1 MQTKNINVSD
11 RVENQ
16 LPEFIRQEDRQLV
29 NFLFEYYKSQ
39 EKTGRPYDIL
49 NNLLNY
55 LNLDSYNSKTLSSST
70 ALLGDIST
78 IDTKIEIESIDGFV
92 EKDGSIM
99 IDNEVIYYETVT
111 RGPDAIITPGV
122 SYPQFNK
129 KKQQLENPFILFDGV
144 RREFPLS
151 FLGTPVS
158 PPSAEHLIVVTYN
171 DMLTPGVDYTINGS
185 NITFTVAPRERSGA
199 DDSEFT
205 QITYLVGYAD
215 QNIVTLDDIH
225 FSEWQGTKNYP
236 LRVNGKAYN
245 PTSDIG
251 LVINKNGRLQE
262 PYVDY
267 TVFETTVVF
276 NNPIGAADEIKIRS
290 VEYIAPVFGSGASA
304 VVAVNAAGQVSR
316 IIPKTGGSKYRLDF
330 NPRVII
336 TSDEGKGAT
345 VRSLIGGIKNINLI
359 DGGQGYNSFNPP
371 IPVVA
376 TPTDPNGTPAK
387 VSLTVNDETGRVD
400 TITIDD
406 SGSGYGFIPS
416 ITFKNPSGAT
426 ISDCTI
432 DSEGRVN
439 VDSIEVLTMGSG
451 YSNPPTVYID
461 PAPADGINAQAQARI
476 NQDGQV
482 YEIQVTN
489 RGRGYVTTP
498 RVAIIDPVGAQV
510 LDVTVASGSVTN
522 IEMLTGGSGYT
533 DAPSVYIVDDRKD
546 GFGEPIGGTG
556 ATAAA
561 TIFNGEITDINIT
574 NFGTGYSAEFPP
586 KIFISEPK
594 AARASL
600 DVGFDEVT
608 GYDVIEPGIGYSPSA
623 FLNCSRGVSGPV
635 TYDNYHNE
643 VYASEANLRQSN
655 HFAGASVVNLDSLFI
670 KEVFDKFRRQYL
682 PTLDIDFSKVN
693 PVQVIKN
700 ISDFYISKGTELA
713 TQYLFKILFG
723 ETVSLFYPRD
733 EIISASNA
741 TWVVDTVL
749 RAELISGDPANL
761 IDSQVVQFADPVDLN
776 IKQANALIENVIT
789 IIEGTDTIYEL
800 AISEETLVGDFK
812 IPYKTTL
819 VEPLSTTGQIITVDS
834 TIGWPERNGTILI
847 NDEEQVQYKEK
858 SLNQFIECTRSKNG
872 IVEDWDPG
880 TIIQSDIFVYTNR
893 GTPTECKMRILG
905 IAEAGTTVL
914 NDTGS
919 YYLKGDKLK
928 VANLGATDIDERLT
942 SWLYNVKKLI
952 KVASA
957 TPGGVNNQTATIVC
971 DNPHGLLVSDQVT
984 IYGANPVVYNGT
996 FTVTARLDD
1005 FSFSYQL
1012 NVPTEIIPE
1021 GNILLSV
1028 DLNRGK
1034 SDVTSINKVVS
1045 EFTTNIQ
1052 NSFFNDSYVYV
1063 AASGLPNYKIGP
1075 FTGSAL
1081 IPGNQRKLLRFPR
1094 VVETIS
1100 ERQDIA
1106 ANSPIGTWINGVS
1119 IWGYKSGDFVQF
1131 GPLTQITVDNSGE
1144 GYDAGAKPTV
1154 EITGGGGTGASAE
1167 VIVNGSLT
1175 GFDVT
1180 AGGSGYTES
1189 PLVSIVGG
1197 GGSGA
1202 TAQAVITGG
1211 RVTRIL
1217 VEQSGTGYTTQPSVS
1232 ITGGGGTGAEATAS
1246 VRGSIQSVNI
1256 TNFGTGYTSLPTVRV
1271 NSGEGALA
1279 QAIVINGRIVSIAII
1294 NSGSGYTTAPTV
1306 IINGDG
1312 FGAIAKATIGTIGE
1326 DKGRVLGITILNR
1339 GIGYTQGN
1347 TTIRLEAVGQLAE
1360 FTPEVFKWNK
1370 NLEYDL
1376 SSKYDDAKGYVFTG
1390 YNNQFGGEYAHLSDP
1405 KELRYVVGDNVFL
1418 NPVTQRFQELE
1429 SNFQHSPILGWAFDG
1444 NPIYGPY
1451 GYIDPTDQNSGIRRL
1466 RTSYKLKANVVFDEA
1481 TNPNPARVDG
1491 PLLSTFPAG
1500 TFVADYFYD
1509 FQSGDLDNY
1518 NGRFCKTPEYP
1529 DGTYAYFITIDASD
1543 TGIPEFPYILG
1554 PQFNSLPDNWN
1565 FSQTATQENI
1575 PDGVVRFRDPY
1586 VNVDIDVDR
1595 QPNQEADV
1603 LTTEIEGYP
1612 IIFEVQ
1618 DSNNDGIIDANE
1630 QQEILE
1636 MSEEATLQIY
1646 DYFPQVSA
1654 ESRVDIEVET
1664 TTQFEDAQIDGFV
1677 IENPGES
1684 YQVND
1689 TVFFDDEG
1697 TGGFGASA
1705 IIESVKGNTVLGYT
1719 KEIIGDRPYGVITTD
1734 IGHELR
1740 AEDEIIVNS
1749 TPIIDNTNKLFK
1761 VKVVAGIE
1769 SLTVD
1774 TSGTGYN
1781 SDIPPTFELI
1791 TESGQ
1796 DAQLRI
1802 NLLNTGNIDTVDI
1815 INSGNGYD
1823 TENPPQIRIS
1833 HPQQFKKTRYWLS
1846 EYYEASA
1853 NVVINDIQIT
1863 DKRFTYIVGTIIET
1877 DGDQSGFIAKFD
1889 DLGQRVWERY
1899 YIPQNQNQK
1908 KAEFL
1913 KMYLDTSQENDV
1925 IYVTGQ
1931 TYDPQNLVYNPDI
1944 WLGKFESGFNNANEP
1959 DGILEWQKAIAGI
1972 SGSTRRDYI
1981 TTIAL
1986 DQEKRIYIGGYTDS
2000 NSPDPN
2006 DMWIIQCDI
2015 DGNLV
2020 EKRKIASEDGSEEMT
2035 QVMWVSDD
2043 RFFFTGVNDENNDLI
2058 FGEIFYDGANIEI
2071 DYIRQMPAIGGY
2083 VRNPKFIKDN
2093 YGDIVLIFD
2102 VYNNASNK
2110 TDKIQINKFAYATAK
2125 SSWEWAKTITLSNT
2139 TFRNIYHSGITVDA
2153 FGNYTV
2159 VADVDESENN
2169 RYSIITYMKYNGT
2182 IISETKID
2190 DTASVG
2196 FRSKSHAVDNSGDP
2210 ILAVDRQVPD
2220 QIASFR
2226 FNDENNL
2233 IFDHTKLNKGTWQY
2247 VDQNEISVDT
2257 NIYKYGTG
2265 SMKINSAAPV
2275 AITNLE
2281 TVTVEWSTQAWFAMD
2296 TTTYAT
2302 NHKPILFA
2310 ILPTA
2315 GEEIFCELDGDA
2327 TSPGFGKVYIHLN
2340 NVQVA
2345 GSTAST
2351 YWTGFGGASWN
2362 HVLFQKR
2369 EESLGLYKYEVY
2381 INGNLA
2387 VEYQSTTDVS
2397 LSALTVGG
2405 PITAP
2410 TSANCYVGHV
2420 DDLVIDD
2427 VAPYSATF
2435 SAPTAELPITMSN
2448 SDAALIKFDRLHSKA
2463 GSYTMSGLTN
2473 HSNYSFTDITANTLW
2488 SDVNIPAIS
2497 VWQIGPG
2504 GLQILD
2510 MSQTVSTITN
2520 STYTLTANKYEYGTK
2535 TSTIPSPQGRQL
2547 EITANVVKKYYL
2559 RDALYQKIDNV
2570 KEFTFTQDVVLTKGS
2585 ILQQFNAGGVTT
2597 AYGTIVDVPEGTLLN
2612 PGFGNKY
2619 KVGKIFGNFNNTDRF
2634 RTTAN
2639 DVNQITGTYFDTL
2652 EEEDPWQSGVAYN
2665 TGDRVYNGQK
2675 IYAAQGAGTSGTIAP
2690 VHTAGVVSDGV
2701 INWAFIDD
2709 AGKFTVDLT
2718 QHPYPRPQYLDGDMP
2733 EWVPGLLYATG
2744 QRVWY
2749 KLNVYEV
2756 AVSGGGVAGTTA
2768 PIHTTGDDTDGGVTW
2783 TFVETREAISLYT
2796 RLMPYDMGNN
2806 YSVQIVDIQPGSTFI
2821 PGDVVSLNSG
2831 NITLAADEKS
2841 VEISG
2846 FKGVKKIRVVAR
2858 LEKDIIRSSE
2868 VRTEF
2873 LYATSNSAHNFSVG
2887 DILFT
2892 EGFQGNQFNGSF
2904 FIDEIIGSRE
2914 FTFAVR
2920 ETALDDP
2927 TFVNNA
2933 IASVNIYGKHPT
2945 LEFTRNHQ
2953 YVFDVSDPS
2962 NFGYYLSFSQDN
2974 QYKLEYSFNN
2984 IERAGTPGIDATG
2997 SSSPFV
3003 KFSVLGEVTNIS
3015 YYFDPSRLG
3024 ADSPVGSNSFI
3035 DVITTPFQGTF
3046 TISEIVTDFQFKFP
3060 LFKEPERNSAE
3071 IITDEFDNPYTFYST
3086 TSTRAVG
3093 PINSIKLVSPGGFY
3107 QKLPII
3113 SDIASFRQIEKIVV
3127 VDGGTEYAPG
3137 VYYDVPISG
3146 DGEGAKASI
3155 LVELDDEVGSGTIKS
3170 ATVTDPGK
3178 GYTTASIDIDAIPG
3192 ILGSTLAGSGG
3203 AVNVIIPSEGSGAS
3217 VFLTG
3222 KNIGKIKRLKNN
3234 EFGFGYSHD
3243 YTLKPEIT
3251 FPVNLQLF
3259 NTSILSQIKITNPG
3273 SGYTS
3278 TPAVIIEGGGGT
3290 GAAAE
3295 AIIKNNRLSEIII
3308 KNPGGGYSSEPI
3320 VTLKSEFNYVV
3331 NLDLNYLQFNF
3342 PHGITTGAEIQFR
3355 ADNVGSTVG
3364 ELPKPS
3370 SAGLTALVEGQTYY
3384 AIAGEAAGLESD
3396 QIRFGLTLQAAQ
3408 GGDYITFLTQG
3419 SGRQTLLT
3427 EVFGGQA
3434 EAVVE
3439 TSRFLE
3445 GEEVYQGSS
3454 PETATAVGTVSVNT
3468 GWQIGPK
3475 ILKIVDYTG
3484 DWAKGERVTGQIS
3497 KAAGVIDNLS
3507 IARGVLN
3514 IGSLTRTPG
3523 RFIDDVGKPSEI
3535 VQKIQD
3541 SYFYQN
3547 FSYVIKSQIPI
3558 TNWKTQVLENNHPA
3572 GFNMFGQLEL
3582 TGGKD
3587 ISGRNIGTEFTKQVN
3602 INNYSNV
3609 NEITSF
3615 GAAQPIYT
3623 DYNNTEV
3630 LFRKRRLTSSEE
3642 ILTSIVKKMDDI
3654 SGRFNGIDKQF
3665 PITVEGEQVIVQ
3677 QDQLMITLNGV
3688 IQAPGESYQVVGGN
3702 LVFAE
3707 PPKPPSKVNYRE
3719 LGITPTPIYR
3729 IALYNSNG
3737 TNEFGIFPT
3746 LGQQVQGEFSDTF
3759 ATVIDSGL
3767 AHIDVIN
3774 VTGGTFQ
3781 LNEEIVRG
3789 ELFSAL
3795 IQSVTL
3801 LNSETI
3807 FEFGESITNLE
3818 GDTAIIEETNIDD
3831 QGVISDRIVVS
3842 KTSGTPRFETGIF
3855 DLRLNEYIYSA
3866 RSKIAGQIT
3875 YIAPYSDPVTDD
3887 VVDELIINPGSTFF
3901 GLLFER
3907 LVSITNP
3914 NVITDDISKSSIT
3927 PTELYDSSQR
3937 INDDFLDFEQVRS
3950 TEVIYTGLSGGTIS
3964 AGSNIINKRVSY
3976 NNPNSSF
3983 HGSAEN
3989 RFKDASAMILGN
4001 KQEII
4006 DFADAQIAVEHPY
4019 FYFPGDVITNPWS
4032 RYSDAYRL
4040 IQLNKDYIAARA
4052 YDEMI
4057 TQYPSLTVPDPSKCI
4072 RDLHYYIDAISID
4085 TFRGGNVYT
4094 RKLSQDYFD
4103 ADGNFVYVNAQSAE
4117 TRYGFTRAKEWMNL
4131 AIVNNITADY
4141 TAQSG
4146 SLTGIT
4152 FKAHN
4157 EIDEGGYTGHG
4168 ITADPSPND
4177 DYGTAGANTS
4187 NNGTDNCS
4195 DVQAAITTLHDI
4207 VDTTLT
4213 NGNLTELPDETVGT
4227 YTTGQTKCRR
4237 DIGLMIDGVAEDVA
4251 NGGNFNTVEFT
4262 KKYFDA
4268 AGSPITN
4275 GLTGEEGPSITAI
4288 TKARDLMFRAIN
4300 NLLYYKRNATVSET
4314 GYMLNDPTTYA
4325 GPYTN
4330 GVTELEEKDVT
4341 GATYNAVT
4349 GIMQLTIGSHTWTT
4363 SDSVTVRPHSIRFTC
4378 SMDNDETFHDY
4389 PRATDPAFN
4398 TPIQISGVGPTTIDL
4413 DVGSSPLVSWTPT
4426 GATYDPATGMME
4438 LTIGSHTL
4446 NVGDQIKLDDNSI
4459 SFTCTQDDNATIHS
4473 YPRNTDPASNVPL
4486 QIIARTDTTIK
4497 LFVATQ
4503 NTETNYTHTFASATA
4518 GAVKSGGNYTHTFV
4532 SALPNAVFLGGGTKA
4547 EYFDPYYSSGNNQSI
4562 QNCANVQA
4570 YIATLADIAIT
4581 AIGHG
4586 DLDNINALP
4595 SITDGTF
4602 VDGETIRTIKL
4613 AYKDKS
4619 SGLFITGDQIKGMT
4633 SGAITSAIGINTG
4646 LKWIFSNAIT
4656 GTFQQG
4662 EFITN
4667 STLTNSNCT
4676 TSVIERKTTLVG
4688 SKSIRIPSNG
4698 YLAAAD
4704 SYDFTYGTDDF
4715 TIETW
4720 FRPDAVS
4727 GTQHIFDFRR
4737 TSASTG
4743 LRIYLDGSTI
4753 RVANGTGVLVF
4764 GGTVQATVWQHLAV
4778 VRSSGVI
4785 TLYLNGNTVA
4795 SAADTNNYLYAP
4807 AWIGTSF
4814 QQSAGFTGYIDLLCI
4829 RKGEADYTASFSPP
4843 SQIDYTRQKISIG
4856 LDGEAPFILS
4866 TTECFATYTGQRT
4879 SSATARSVNY
4889 GTDDIII
4896 KDVDLGR
4903 ASYRDAAGIILLNAE
4918 WIAEE
4923 AVGYMAAQFPDFT
4936 IPGDGMGSSGY
4947 GSGGTSTCIRDTK
4960 DYILGALV
4968 KDLREGGNYHTLYTA
4983 RTYLEVSGKLKHVQN
4998 EILQTLFAWDKAA
5011 DLCNEVITS
5020 TSYDLSGQYTQRLR
5034 IPNNFATPASIG
5046 VQNEVRALM
5055 DALLEVLAPT
5065 GNRFRD
5071 GGTAIW
5077 KNRDYIAEET
5087 VGYIQDKYAQTIDGT
5102 EYDFLVMPG
5111 YGEPYCLRD
5120 VKEFILPAVISDLAT
5135 GGTYNIEYVI
5145 DQYLDG
5151 QNNILHVENELNPML
5166 DAFDFAKM
5174 LAMKAVNQLLLS
5186 PGETAATLGFP
5197 AAFQDD
5203 YYAPVWTA
5211 RGAYRDDTVTIDPE
5225 GYPQL
5230 TRSVNDRFIDSVDMI
5245 QRNKRL
5251 IAQESVAIMNDMS
5264 KYASLAIP
5272 GGPVNCEDDIVD
5284 ILDAMSHDLLFD
5296 CNEKVYDASAL
5307 YVEPENN
5314 SLKHIESE
5322 WEASITT
5329 IKIAKDIAILTLRN
5343 GFGRDYISGNT
5354 NLITPVQTYE
5364 QNPRDEI
5371 YQRCGD
5377 AIDANIRYIAENAV
5391 ALGRIQFPSLSIP
5404 GGPINCVHDVTDLLR
5419 AMVFNLK
5426 YGGDNYVQYGAEFYV
5441 GYGGSALIHVNSQ
5454 STETLWIFNKAKDLA
5469 IRAMKD
5475 QIITDNAGYGYQRFF
5490 NATDKPTTRLV
5501 DASGG
5506 ATQTENN
5513 LLTRTFHQKK
5523 TDINV
5528 AENSSTGVDPTDDG
5542 VFRCVTILP
5551 SSPVDACLFELGG
5564 SSQGVWVGFR
5574 DGGTYFRI
5582 RAGSSNQSYSGGATY
5597 TNDTGL
5603 AMLDIPVADILQY
5616 LDDEE
5621 HELVWEI
5628 RIGGDIG
5635 TGKGRVRLWID
5646 GDPIGSGETPGG
5658 GNTGLGAQAGLMSD
5672 TGDGGFA
5679 ATSGTVANGESTT
5692 LNTFTVNVGA
5702 SPKSTYDVS
5711 DATYDPATGEMVLT
5725 VGNHDFRDTSLLTT
5739 TGATYD
5745 PATGVMV
5752 MTSNGHGIKKGDR
5765 VIVKDVTFNCA
5776 MDGGASNHTYPRTTD
5791 PYYNKMMIVT
5801 AADANTFTINVGVAG
5816 ATGQH
5821 SHTYVSNTNN
5831 NIIHSTETVR
5841 FLGESLNFTC
5851 TMDSNQTTH
5860 AYPRVTDWA
5869 YNSSIGIT
5877 GVGSTAHTP
5886 STATYNAATGDLGL
5900 TLPSVSGFTA
5910 PTNITP
5916 TGATYDANTGDLTV
5930 VAASHG
5936 VTTGGK
5942 VKFVQN
5948 AFTFTCTKDSN
5959 ATQHSYPRTT
5969 DPWYDKWIL
5978 VKSHTADTFVV
5989 NVGVASFDS
5998 RYAHA
6003 FISAA
6008 SNGVARANTMVEI
6021 APGGVTFTCTQDGNN
6036 SNHSYPRADDP
6047 AIKEWLPV
6055 ESVVGN
6061 VITVDVGA
6069 SQQGQQY
6076 DHTFVSALTGAVKKQ
6091 DGTITVHIGAS
6102 PAGQQYPHTFVN
6114 ATSGALISGGGYVH
6128 RFVSADSGAIQVT
6141 GGGTLTPTNAYYVP
6155 ETGELTFTVA
6165 GHTLTT
6171 ADKITIA
6178 PQSLTMS
6185 CSSDQFAS
6193 QHVYPRPHDPVI
6205 DTELDVTDVST
6216 WAWPISGDL
6225 SYYRARQVA
6234 EAYLGTEADEVGT
6247 EVTNLMAIFND
6258 TINNPNNILNRT
6270 YTLPYIWP
6278 VKYTPDLPK
6287 RDLTVTYDVSNGGQ
6301 DSDNLSNM
6309 TCPEVVSAINTLM
6322 EIPFN
6327 TIIQAATANTNYL
6340 TSSVTKTFP
6349 YNGNTNYQGGTCY
6362 NVTSAIDT
6370 LMGLLS
6376 SALGGGTQNDKR
6388 VANQLLFNTYAIEQ
6402 RAYDAT
6408 VTYFGSTNAPLQ
6420 FATDVMKAVRY
6431 DMITHGNAGSFRLLQ
6446 NWFDGEGNFIAYQD
6460 VTRSHLIYYLTRIR
6474 EYMKAVLYDRDDPD
6488 WATYPVYLPPA
6499 RLEYNQ
6505 EAAEFI
6511 MDSSLNPI
6519 EFALELS
6526 KFPTEA
6532 SVTWIPST
6540 DAENLGKTYQMGI
6553 DYNTDPALVVLTPTV
6568 EVGFDRAEY
6577 RVRINRAN
6585 QFRRGD
6591 ILTYIPASQTSV
6603 SAFTNQPY
6611 WYVMTATAQWFEV
6624 GAHYIHDGRFRNVT
6638 VDTNNSGSQIF
6649 SVVRRSGITRTTP
6662 VYPDDP
6668 SETPIQGGFNPAD
6681 VIYGSTSDATSEI
6694 GTVFSNE
6701 ANIRVLMKYYGL
6713 SGIVANFVNGE
6724 DVIVQGATSNTGKV
6738 IQTITKDGDLNGFVK
6753 LINVAGTIS
6762 AGDVIEGVES
6772 GATGTVTADLSDR
6785 MLINVESG
6793 SFASGDYVFNKD
6805 NAAEVL
6811 FSTYTNKSGSLTDTD
6826 GGRITIDVETIE
6838 NSFSTGDVVYGSVTD
6853 YILDIKGISG
6863 TQLQLNQY
6871 IHGTNIYELTLG
6883 VAITDTGVSDTFKV
6897 GDEITLLQGTTQKN
6911 PGWTATVTK
6920 YINGL
6925 NIVDTN
6931 DPDYGVHKLWIGN
6944 LVPVGVGADI
6954 SEVGNSTNNI
6964 GKIEL
6969 GSNFPTIYANVVSYT
6984 DTQSSVYGKV
6994 VAIEQSGITATVW
7007 VEDAQGV
7014 FADNMTVKSDYGW
7027 GGAVSSART
7036 LEGRVDRYF
7045 RGFDGSQTTFDLT
7058 INNGEAYFPDPAG
7071 HLLIFVNGVL
7081 QPPGGN
7087 ASYVAFSD
7095 KIQFNEPPDIG
7106 SEFIGY
7112 YVGKLRQLDDI
7123 SFEFDSLR
7131 SSFNLKRGGLFY
7143 SLTLTEGVSS
7153 NTILPEN
7160 NIIVSLNGIIQEPGT
7175 AYELVG
7181 SRIIF
7186 AETPRAGSTFV
7197 GFSYIGSDADVIA
7210 ATVVPPIESGD
7221 QLFIEGEE
7229 FNREVALIE
7238 SSNSLITFEYTGSV
7252 KGRNAQALAS
7262 ITRGQI
7268 TNAILTNPGDGYT
7281 SRPNVDVISSSG
7293 FDANIKALTG
7303 ITRIDVKTPGIG
7315 YSMPSVLVETEV
7327 PDDFVEPTGTPVNG
7341 GFDVL
7346 AGEGSEYT
7354 GGQTITEGTIA
7365 IVQDPVNVTVNQGQT
7380 ASFTVVSTVTNTSA
7394 MNYQWQK
7401 KEYGTQTWSNII
7413 GANQA
7418 TYLTNPTT
7426 QADDSDEYRV
7436 AITAAGATPV
7446 YSLSAILSVQT
7457 GATVISNFT
7466 PDQIFDDI

>member
-55 LNLDSYNSKTLSSST
+55 LNLDSYSSKTLSSST
-70 ALLGDIST
+70 LLLGDIST
-78 IDTKIEIESIDGFV
+78 IDTKIEIESIDGFI
-92 EKDGSIM
+92 EKNGSIM

-122 SYPQFNK
+122 SFPQFNK
-129 KKQQLENPFILFDGV
+129 KKQQLENPFTSFDGV
-144 RREFPLS
+144 QTQFPLS
-151 FLGTPVS
+151 FLGTPVA
-158 PPSAEHLIVVTYN
+158 PPSAEHLIVITYN
-171 DMLTPGVDYTINGS
+171 DMLTPGVDYTVDGT
-185 NITFTVAPRERSGA
+185 NIIFTTPPRERSGA

-215 QNIVTLDDIH
+215 QNIITIDA
-225 FSEWQGTKNYP
+225 SPYTEWQGTKNYP
-236 LRVNGKAYN
+236 LRVNTVDYN

-251 LVINKNGRLQE
+251 LIINKNGRLQE
-262 PYVDY
+262 PYTDY
-267 TVFETTVVF
+267 TVFDTTVIF
-276 NNPIGAADEIKIRS
+276 KNPIGAADEIDIRS
-290 VEYIAPVFGSGASA
+290 VEYIAPSYGSGASA
-304 VVAVNAAGQVSR
+304 VVAVNANGEVSR

-330 NPRVII
+330 NPKVTI
-336 TSDEGKGAT
+336 TSNEGSGAT

-359 DGGQGYNSFNPP
+359 DGGQGYTSYNPP

-376 TPTDPNGTPAK
+376 TPTDPNGTPAR
-387 VSLTVNDETGRVD
+387 VSLTVNDETGQVD

-426 ISDCTI
+426 ISPCTI

-439 VDSIEVLTMGSG
+439 VDSIQVLTMGSG

-482 YEIQVTN
+482 YEIQITN
-489 RGRGYVTTP
+489 RGRGYVTAP

-522 IEMLTGGSGYT
+522 IEMLTGGSGYN

-574 NFGTGYSAEFPP
+574 NFGSGYSTEFPP
-586 KIFISEPK
+586 KIFIAAPK
-594 AARASL
+594 SARASL

-608 GYDVIEPGIGYSPSA
+608 GYDVIEPGSGYSPSA
-623 FLNCSRGVSGPV
+623 FLNCSRGVSGAV

-643 VYASEANLRQSN
+643 IYAKEEQLRQSN
-655 HFAGASVVNLDSLFI
+655 HLAGASVVNLDSLFI
-670 KEVFDKFRRQYL
+670 REVFDKFRRQYL
-682 PTLDIDFSKVN
+682 PTLDIDLNKVN

-700 ISDFYISKGTELA
+700 IGDFYISKGTELA

-723 ETVSLFYPRD
+723 ENVSLFYPRD
-733 EIISASNA
+733 EIISPSNA

-761 IDSQVVQFADPVDLN
+761 IDSQVVQYADAVDQN

-800 AISEETLVGDFK
+800 AISEETLAGQFK

-819 VEPLSTTGQIITVDS
+819 VEPLSTDGQIITVDS

-880 TIIQSDIFVYTNR
+880 TIVQSDIFVYTNF

-919 YYLKGDKLK
+919 YYIKGDKLK

-952 KVASA
+952 QVREI
-957 TPGGVNNQTATIVC
+957 TPGGVNNQTATVVC

-1034 SDVTSINKVVS
+1034 SDVTSINNVVS

-1052 NSFFNDSYVYV
+1052 NAFFNDSYVYV

-1094 VVETIS
+1094 VVQTIS
-1100 ERQDIA
+1100 ERQDIN

-1119 IWGYKSGDFVQF
+1119 IWGYKSGEFVQF
-1131 GPLTQITVDNSGE
+1131 GPLTQISVDNVGQ
-1144 GYDAGAKPTV
+1144 GYDAGSKPTV
-1154 EITGGGGTGASAE
+1154 EITGGGGTGAAAE
-1167 VIVNGSLT
+1167 VVVNGSLT
-1175 GFDVT
+1175 SFDVT

-1197 GGSGA
+1197 NGSGA

-1217 VEQSGTGYTTQPSVS
+1217 VEQGGSGYTAQPSVS
-1232 ITGGGGTGAEATAS
+1232 ITGGGGTGAEATAN

-1312 FGAIAKATIGTIGE
+1312 FGAIAKATIGTVGE
-1326 DKGRVLGITILNR
+1326 DKGRVLGITITNR

-1370 NLEYDL
+1370 NLQYELESRYDF
-1376 SSKYDDAKGYVFTG
+1376 AKGYVFTG

-1418 NPVTQRFQELE
+1418 NPVTQQFQELE

-1451 GYIDPTDQNSGIRRL
+1451 AYIDPTDQNSGIRRL
-1466 RTSYKLKANVVFDEA
+1466 RTSYKLKENVVYDEA

-1575 PDGVVRFRDPY
+1575 PDGVVRYRDPY

-1612 IIFEVQ
+1612 IIFEIQ

-1646 DYFPQVSA
+1646 DYFPRVSA

-1740 AEDEIIVNS
+1740 VEDEIIVNS
-1749 TPIIDNTNKLFK
+1749 TPVIDNTNKLFK

-1769 SLTVD
+1769 SLTV
-1774 TSGTGYN
+1774 TQTGSGYN
-1781 SDIPPTFELI
+1781 ADIPPTFELI
-1791 TESGQ
+1791 TAQGQ
-1796 DAQLRI
+1796 DAELQI
-1802 NLLNTGNIDTVDI
+1802 NLLNTGNVNTVDI

-1823 TENPPQIRIS
+1823 SANPPQIRIS
-1833 HPQQFKKTRYWLS
+1833 HPQQFKKTRYWIA
-1846 EYYEASA
+1846 EYLEAQGK
-1853 NVVINDIQIT
+1853 VIVNDIHTT
-1863 DKRFTYIVGTIIET
+1863 DERFTYICGTIIEP
-1877 DGDQSGFIAKFD
+1877 DADQSGFLAKFD

-1908 KAEFL
+1908 KAEFIKL
-1913 KMYLDTSQENDV
+1913 KVDSSQENDV

-1931 TYDPQNLVYNPDI
+1931 TYDPNNAVYNPDI
-1944 WLGKFESGFNNANEP
+1944 WLAKFESGFNNANEP
-1959 DGILEWQKAIAGI
+1959 DGILQWQKAIAGI

-1981 TTIAL
+1981 TTICL
-1986 DQEKRIYIGGYTDS
+1986 DQENRIYIGGYTDS

-2006 DMWIIQCDI
+2006 DIWVIQCDI

-2020 EKRKIASEDGSEEMT
+2020 EKRKIASEDGSEAMH
-2035 QVMWVSDD
+2035 QIMWVSDD
-2043 RFFFTGVNDENNDLI
+2043 RFFFCGVNDENDDLL
-2058 FGEIFYDGANIEI
+2058 FGEIYYDGANIEI

-2083 VRNPKFIKDN
+2083 VRDPQFIKDD
-2093 YGDIVLIFD
+2093 YGDIILVFN
-2102 VYNNASNK
+2102 VYNNATAK
-2110 TDKIQINKFAYATAK
+2110 YDKIQVNKFAYATAK
-2125 SSWEWAKTITLSNT
+2125 SQWEWAKTIQLSGT
-2139 TFRNIYHSGITVDA
+2139 EYRNMYHAGISVDK
-2153 FGNYTV
+2153 FGNYTLV
-2159 VADVDESENN
+2159 SDIDESENN

-2182 IISETKID
+2182 ILTETKVD
-2190 DTASVG
+2190 DTANVG
-2196 FRSKSHAVDNSGDP
+2196 FRSKFHSVDSSGDP

-2220 QIASFR
+2220 QMASFR
-2226 FNDENNL
+2226 FNDDTNL
-2233 IFDHTKLNKGTWQY
+2233 TFDHTKLNTGTWQY
-2247 VDQNEISVDT
+2247 INQSEISVDT

-2265 SMKINSAAPV
+2265 SMKINSAAPI
-2275 AITNLE
+2275 AITNLNK
-2281 TVTVEWSTQAWFAMD
+2281 VSVEWSAQAWFAMN
-2296 TTTYAT
+2296 TTTYQT
-2302 NHKPILFA
+2302 NHKPILFDVT
-2310 ILPTA
+2310 PVT
-2315 GEEIFCELDGDA
+2315 GDVIFCELDGDA

-2345 GSTAST
+2345 GSTAAT
-2351 YWTGFGGASWN
+2351 YWTSFGGGAWN

-2369 EESLGLYKYEVY
+2369 QESLGLYKYEVY

-2397 LSALTVGG
+2397 LDALTVAG
-2405 PITAP
+2405 PSTAP

-2427 VAPYSATF
+2427 EAPFSATF
-2435 SAPTAELPITMSN
+2435 AAPTAELPITMSD
-2448 SDAALIKFDRLHSKA
+2448 SDVALIKFDRLHSKA
-2463 GSYTMSGLTN
+2463 GDITLTGLANHTTYTFS
-2473 HSNYSFTDITANTLW
+2473 DITANTLW
-2488 SDVNIPAIS
+2488 SNVNIPAIS
-2497 VWQIGPG
+2497 VWEVGPG

-2510 MSQTVSTITN
+2510 MSQTVSTLTN
-2520 STYTLTANKYEYGTK
+2520 ATYSLTATKEEYGTK
-2535 TSTIPSPQGRQL
+2535 TSTIPSPQGRSLQV
-2547 EITANVVKKYYL
+2547 TANVVSKFYL

-2570 KEFTFTQDVVLTKGS
+2570 LEFTFNQDVKLTKGS
-2585 ILQQFNAGGVTT
+2585 ILQQFNSAGITS

-2612 PGFGNKY
+2612 PGYGNKY
-2619 KVGKIFGNFNNTDRF
+2619 KVGKIYGNFNNQDRF

-2652 EEEDPWQSGVAYN
+2652 EEEEPWQSGVAYN
-2665 TGDRVYNGQK
+2665 TGDRVYNGK
-2675 IYAAQGAGTSGTIAP
+2675 RIYAAQGAGTSGTISP
-2690 VHTAGVVSDGV
+2690 VHTTGVVSDGV

-2709 AGKFTVDLT
+2709 AGKFTVNLLE
-2718 QHPYPRPQYLDGDMP
+2718 HPYPRPQYLDGDMP

-2768 PIHTTGDDTDGGVTW
+2768 PVHTSGDLTDGGVTW

-2796 RLMPYDMGNN
+2796 RLMGYDMGNN

-2831 NITLAADEKS
+2831 NITLAEDEKS

-2846 FKGVKKIRVVAR
+2846 FAGVKKIRVVAR
-2858 LEKDIIRSSE
+2858 LEKDIIRTAE
-2868 VRTEF
+2868 ARTDTV
-2873 LYATSNSAHNFSVG
+2873 YATSNSAHNFSAG
-2887 DILFT
+2887 DIIFT

-2904 FIDEIIGSRE
+2904 FIDQVLGSRE
-2914 FTFAVR
+2914 FTFAIR

-2927 TFVNNA
+2927 AFVNNA
-2933 IASVNIYGKHPT
+2933 IARVNVYGKHPT

-3003 KFSVLGEVTNIS
+3003 KFSVLGDVTNIS

-3024 ADSPVGSNSFI
+3024 ADSPVGANSFI

-3060 LFKEPERNSAE
+3060 LLKEPERSAAE
-3071 IITDEFDNPYTFYST
+3071 VITDEFDNPYTFYST

-3127 VDGGTEYAPG
+3127 TDGGTEYAPG
-3137 VYYDVPISG
+3137 IYYDVPING
-3146 DGEGAKASI
+3146 DGEGAKATI
-3155 LVELDDEVGSGTIKS
+3155 TVELDDEVGSGTITN
-3170 ATVTDPGK
+3170 AAVTDPGK
-3178 GYTTASIDIDAIPG
+3178 GYTTASVDIDAIPG

-3259 NTSILSQIKITNPG
+3259 NTSILAQIKITNPG

-3295 AIIKNNRLSEIII
+3295 AVIKNNRLSEIII
-3308 KNPGGGYSSEPI
+3308 KNPGGGYSSEPT

-3342 PHGITTGAEIQFR
+3342 PHGITTGAEVQFR
-3355 ADNVGSTVG
+3355 ADSVGSTEG

-3370 SAGLTALVEGQTYY
+3370 SAGLTSLVEGQTYY

-3427 EVFGGQA
+3427 EVFGGAA

-3454 PETATAVGTVSVNT
+3454 PEQATAVGKVSTNT

-3484 DWAKGERVTGQIS
+3484 DWAVGERVTGQIS

-3729 IALYNSNG
+3729 IALYDSNG

-3831 QGVISDRIVVS
+3831 QGVVSDRIVVS
-3842 KTSGTPRFETGIF
+3842 KTSGTPKFETGIF

-3875 YIAPYSDPVTDD
+3875 YIAPYSDPVTND

-3914 NVITDDISKSSIT
+3914 NVIADDISKSSIT

-4040 IQLNKDYIAARA
+4040 IQLNKHYIAAVA

-4057 TQYPSLTVPDPSKCI
+4057 TQYPSLTVPNPGKCI
-4072 RDLHYYIDAISID
+4072 RDLHYYIDAISVDI
-4085 TFRGGNVYT
+4085 FRGGNVYT
-4094 RKLSQDYFD
+4094 RKISQDYFD

-4117 TRYGFTRAKEWMNL
+4117 TRYGFTRAKEWMFL
-4131 AIVNNITADY
+4131 AITNNITANY

-4146 SLTGIT
+4146 TLAGIT
-4152 FKAHN
+4152 FKPHN
-4157 EIDEGGYTGHG
+4157 EVDEGGYTGHG

-4195 DVQAAITTLHDI
+4195 DVQSAIQTLHDI

-4237 DIGLMIDGVAEDVA
+4237 DLGLMIDAVAQDVA
-4251 NGGNFNTVEFT
+4251 DGGNYNTVEFT
-4262 KKYFDA
+4262 KRYFTA
-4268 AGSPITN
+4268 AGSPISN

-4300 NLLYYKRNATVSET
+4300 NLLYFQRNTKVSET
-4314 GYMLNDPTTYA
+4314 GYMLKDPTTYA

-4330 GVTELEEKDVT
+4330 GSTELEQKDVT

-4349 GIMQLTIGSHTWTT
+4349 GIMSLTIGSHTWTT
-4363 SDSVTVRPHSIRFTC
+4363 SDSVTIRPHSLRFTC

-4389 PRATDPAFN
+4389 PRAGDPAFN
-4398 TPIQISGVGPTTIDL
+4398 TPIQISAVGASTIDL
-4413 DVGSSPLVSWTPT
+4413 NVGTSPLVSWTPT
-4426 GATYDPATGMME
+4426 DATYDPATGMMV
-4438 LTIGSHTL
+4438 LTIGAHTL
-4446 NVGDQIKLDDNSI
+4446 EVGQYIKLDDNSI
-4459 SFTCTQDDNATIHS
+4459 SFTCSMDDNNTTHS

-4503 NTETNYTHTFASATA
+4503 NTESLYTHTFASATA

-4532 SALPNAVFLGGGTKA
+4532 SAIPNAVFLGGGTKA
-4547 EYFDPYYSSGNNQSI
+4547 EYFDPNYASGNNQSI
-4562 QNCANVQA
+4562 GNCANVQA
-4570 YIATLADIAIT
+4570 YIATLADIATT
-4581 AIGHG
+4581 AISHG
-4586 DLDNINALP
+4586 DLDNVNALS

-4656 GTFQQG
+4656 GTFQTG
-4662 EFITN
+4662 EYITN
-4667 STLTNSNCT
+4667 STLTNQNCT
-4676 TSVIERKTTLVG
+4676 TSVIERKKTLVG
-4688 SKSIRIPSNG
+4688 SQSIRIPSGG

-4720 FRPDAVS
+4720 FRPDGVS
-4727 GTQHIFDFRR
+4727 GTQHLFDFRR
-4737 TSASTG
+4737 TSAAAG
-4743 LRIYLDGSTI
+4743 LRIYLDGSTL

-4764 GGTVQATVWQHLAV
+4764 GGTVLANVWQHLAV

-4785 TLYLNGNTVA
+4785 TLYLDGVVVQ

-4829 RKGEADYTASFSPP
+4829 RKGEADYTAGFTPP
-4843 SQIDYTRQKISIG
+4843 SQIDYTRQKISLG

-4947 GSGGTSTCIRDTK
+4947 GSGGTATCIRDTK

-5034 IPNNFATPASIG
+5034 IPNNFATPASTG

-5087 VGYIQDKYAQTIDGT
+5087 VGYIQDKYTQTIDGT
-5102 EYDFLVMPG
+5102 EYDYLVMPG

-5151 QNNILHVENELNPML
+5151 QQNILHVENELNPML

-5186 PGETAATLGFP
+5186 PGETAASLGFQ
-5197 AAFQDD
+5197 AAYQDD
-5203 YYAPVWTA
+5203 YYSPVWTA
-5211 RGAYRDDTVTIDPE
+5211 RGAYRDETVTIDTE

-5230 TRSVNDRFIDSVDMI
+5230 TRGVNDRFIDSVDMI

-5264 KYASLAIP
+5264 KYAELNIV

-5284 ILDAMSHDLLFD
+5284 ILDSMSHDLLYD
-5296 CNEKVYDASAL
+5296 CNEKVYDAANL

-5322 WEASITT
+5322 WEASVTT
-5329 IKIAKDIAILTLRN
+5329 IKIARDISILTLRN
-5343 GFGRDYISGNT
+5343 GFGRDYIDGNSS
-5354 NLITPVQTYE
+5354 LITPVQTYE
-5364 QNPRDEI
+5364 QNPRDVI
-5371 YQRCGD
+5371 FQKCGD
-5377 AIDANIRYIAENAV
+5377 AIDGNIRYIAENAV
-5391 ALGRIQFPSLSIP
+5391 ALGLQQFPSLNINGGGYGGVEYTPTDATYNATTGDMVLTIGNHTLTTSNRVSIKLESIVFTCAMDGNGSNHAYPRNSDPAYGTSRAITATTVDTITVNVGASPIGQRYAHTFVEAHP
-5404 GGPINCVHDVTDLLR
+5404 GSVVSNGSIDCVHDVTDLLR

-5441 GYGGSALIHVNSQ
+5441 GYGGNALIHVNNQ

-5475 QIITDNAGYGYQRFF
+5475 QIITNTAGYSQAQRFY
-5490 NATDKPTTRLV
+5490 NAADKPTNRLV
-5501 DASGG
+5501 NPGEGG
-5506 ATQTENN
+5506 NTSTPNL
-5513 LLTRTFHQKK
+5513 LLTRSFADNT
-5523 TDINV
+5523 TNINV
-5528 AENSSTGVDPTDDG
+5528 AQNSSTGVDPTDDA

-5551 SSPVDACLFELGG
+5551 TSPSDAMLFELGG
-5564 SSQGVWVGFR
+5564 TSQGVWVGFR
-5574 DGGTYFRI
+5574 DGGTYFRV
-5582 RAGSSNQSYSGGATY
+5582 RAGSSDQSYSGGATY
-5597 TNDTGL
+5597 TNDNGL
-5603 AMLDIPVADILQY
+5603 AKLDVPVADILQY
-5616 LDDEE
+5616 LDGLQ

-5628 RIGGDIG
+5628 KIGGDQDV
-5635 TGKGRVRLWID
+5635 GKGRVRLWID
-5646 GDPIGSGETPGG
+5646 GDPIGSAETPGG
-5658 GNTGLGAQAGLMSD
+5658 GFTGLGASAGLMSD
-5672 TGDGGFA
+5672 SNVGGF
-5679 ATSGTVANGESTT
+5679 
-5692 LNTFTVNVGA
+5692 
-5702 SPKSTYDVS
+5702 
-5711 DATYDPATGEMVLT
+5711 
-5725 VGNHDFRDTSLLTT
+5725 
-5739 TGATYD
+5739 
-5745 PATGVMV
+5745 
-5752 MTSNGHGIKKGDR
+5752 
-5765 VIVKDVTFNCA
+5765 
-5776 MDGGASNHTYPRTTD
+5776 
-5791 PYYNKMMIVT
+5791 
-5801 AADANTFTINVGVAG
+5801 
-5816 ATGQH
+5816 
-5821 SHTYVSNTNN
+5821 
-5831 NIIHSTETVR
+5831 
-5841 FLGESLNFTC
+5841 
-5851 TMDSNQTTH
+5851 
-5860 AYPRVTDWA
+5860 
-5869 YNSSIGIT
+5869 
-5877 GVGSTAHTP
+5877 GSTAGSVPNGETT
-5886 STATYNAATGDLGL
+5886 TAWPYAITGNLEYYRDR
-5900 TLPSVSGFTA
+5900 
-5910 PTNITP
+5910 
-5916 TGATYDANTGDLTV
+5916 
-5930 VAASHG
+5930 
-5936 VTTGGK
+5936 
-5942 VKFVQN
+5942 Q
-5948 AFTFTCTKDSN
+5948 
-5959 ATQHSYPRTT
+5959 
-5969 DPWYDKWIL
+5969 
-5978 VKSHTADTFVV
+5978 
-5989 NVGVASFDS
+5989 
-5998 RYAHA
+5998 
-6003 FISAA
+6003 
-6008 SNGVARANTMVEI
+6008 
-6021 APGGVTFTCTQDGNN
+6021 
-6036 SNHSYPRADDP
+6036 
-6047 AIKEWLPV
+6047 
-6055 ESVVGN
+6055 
-6061 VITVDVGA
+6061 VD
-6069 SQQGQQY
+6069 
-6076 DHTFVSALTGAVKKQ
+6076 
-6091 DGTITVHIGAS
+6091 
-6102 PAGQQYPHTFVN
+6102 
-6114 ATSGALISGGGYVH
+6114 
-6128 RFVSADSGAIQVT
+6128 
-6141 GGGTLTPTNAYYVP
+6141 NAYN
-6155 ETGELTFTVA
+6155 G
-6165 GHTLTT
+6165 
-6171 ADKITIA
+6171 
-6178 PQSLTMS
+6178 Q
-6185 CSSDQFAS
+6185 
-6193 QHVYPRPHDPVI
+6193 
-6205 DTELDVTDVST
+6205 
-6216 WAWPISGDL
+6216 
-6225 SYYRARQVA
+6225 
-6234 EAYLGTEADEVGT
+6234 EADEVST

-6258 TINNPNNILNRT
+6258 TINNPNQILNRT
-6270 YTLPYIWP
+6270 YTLPKIWP
-6278 VKYTPDLPK
+6278 VKYTPDLPH

-6301 DSDNLSNM
+6301 DADNLSNM

-6322 EIPFN
+6322 EIPIN
-6327 TIIQAATANTNYL
+6327 TIVNAATSNTNYL

-6349 YNGNTNYQGGTCY
+6349 YNLNAAYQAGTCY
-6362 NVTSAIDT
+6362 NVTSAVDT
-6370 LMGLLS
+6370 LMSLLS
-6376 SALGGGTQNDKR
+6376 AALGGGTQNDKR

-6408 VTYFGSTNAPLQ
+6408 VTYYGSTNATLQ

-6474 EYMKAVLYDRDDPD
+6474 EYMKAVLYDRADPD
-6488 WATYPVYLPPA
+6488 WATYPVYLPDA

-6519 EFALELS
+6519 EYALELS

-6532 SVTWIPST
+6532 SVFWIPST
-6540 DAENLGKTYQMGI
+6540 DAQNLGSTYQMGI

-6568 EVGFDRAEY
+6568 EVGYDRAEY

-6603 SAFTNQPY
+6603 AAFANQPY

-6624 GAHYIHDGRFRNVT
+6624 GAHYIHDGRFREVY
-6638 VDTNNSGSQIF
+6638 VDTSNSGSQIF

-6662 VYPDDP
+6662 VFPADP

-6694 GTVFSNE
+6694 GTVFANE

-6753 LINVAGTIS
+6753 LINVAGTIN

-6785 MLINVESG
+6785 MLINVENG

-6883 VAITDTGVSDTFKV
+6883 VAITDTGVSDTFNV

-6931 DPDYGVHKLWIGN
+6931 DPNYGVHKLWIGN

-6969 GSNFPTIYANVVSYT
+6969 GSNFPTIYANVVGYT

-7252 KGRNAQALAS
+7252 KGRNAQALAT
-7262 ITRGQI
+7262 ITSGQI

-7418 TYLTNPTT
+7418 TYNTNPTT

-7457 GATVISNFT
+7457 GATVITGFT
-7466 PDQIFDDI
+7466 PNQIFDDI